1 MVRVQASCVQ
11 HPPSGEVLRAGGP
24 TIGAN
29 SVSQHELFGWVSN
42 PADTDGLLLSMR
54 NKHPAR
60 PPRLTSAP
68 PFAKKMMRAFFFW
81 NVARFFFGK
90 QIIKMHAPI
99 RMQHQRVSIT
109 RTLTGALD
117 VNHPAHPLVHPST
130 LISRRQQPETNETT
144 TFFCFTCYFP
154 PTAVKWTFVCL
165 RISSAVCLCV
175 IVITLNR
182 SSFFLHAQPTTIR
195 RRS

>member
-68 PFAKKMMRAFFFW
+68 PFAKKMMRAFFSGTWLVFFW
-81 NVARFFFGK
+81 EANYQNACAHSYATPTGQHYTDIDWRTGRESSGASART
-90 QIIKMHAPI
+90 
-99 RMQHQRVSIT
+99 SIDT
-109 RTLTGALD
+109 DFKAAAAR
-117 VNHPAHPLVHPST
+117 N
-130 LISRRQQPETNETT
+130 
-144 TFFCFTCYFP
+144 
-154 PTAVKWTFVCL
+154 K
-165 RISSAVCLCV
+165 
-175 IVITLNR
+175 
-182 SSFFLHAQPTTIR
+182 
-195 RRS
+195 